1 MEGEMTTEKEKG
13 SEERQ
18 YPLGNSET
26 PDVSAQEKEIKAKK
40 PRKRS
45 PSQVSPSR
53 RHALRDCCTRLP
65 DQLDII
71 RRIII
76 SVLVIGLFIF
86 FCVFFCR
93 EFNTKTVVIEPFE
106 VPRELQERGYTGRA
120 LVNKLLDQIE
130 IVKEAAT
137 APREAWELVTVGGFL
152 DVGELLD
159 VVEFVTV
166 DAVPSM
172 EVQVAGVGIS
182 LNSVKEF
189 FGHSPTRIVG
199 EVTLQGDQGRLYLTT
214 RVIGKPAKTISGTL
228 ANLEPALLEAAEH
241 IYKCTYPFVLAH
253 YLWYLGDRQ
262 EDSLEII
269 QYCLRNDPP
278 EDDHFAYALWGII
291 LYDRE
296 DYDGAIAKYKK
307 VIKLDPKD
315 AWAYYNRAFAYLYL
329 GQLDRAIEDYDEVI
343 KLDPKY
349 ALAYYNRGIAYSD
362 LGQLERAIEDYDKA
376 IELNPKYAA
385 AYYNLGLAY
394 RDSGQ
399 PDQAIEA
406 FQQVVELND
415 PELIDKAKELLSII
429 SEM

>member
-152 DVGELLD
+152 DVGEFVTVGEFLD
-159 VVEFVTV
+159 VVELVTVVEFVTV

-307 VIKLDPKD
+307 
-315 AWAYYNRAFAYLYL
+315 
-329 GQLDRAIEDYDEVI
+329 AIE
-343 KLDPKY
+343 LDPKY